1 MGKQYPPAIRND
13 YIEGIVKDGVRH
25 YPTCKELAEKYNVSY
40 HYLRKKCTVKFWVKE
55 RELFQQS
62 LEEARQRKII
72 DSLSER
78 GMRLDTSVLKI
89 AEAGISAL
97 GVMLKNHMDDMR
109 TNQRSRE
116 YLSMLELN
124 RLGQTV
130 KTFQAIAKIALGEP
144 VELTKEIIDIKGE
157 MSESDLPTI
166 IEKYGAN
173 LQRKWIR
180 EQLLVKDIE
189 TNIEDSK

>member
-1 MGKQYPPAIRND
+1 MGKPYPPAIRTD

>member
-1 MGKQYPPAIRND
+1 
-13 YIEGIVKDGVRH
+13 VKDGVRH

>member
-1 MGKQYPPAIRND
+1 LGKPYPPAIRTD

>member
-1 MGKQYPPAIRND
+1 
-13 YIEGIVKDGVRH
+13 VKDGVRH

-40 HYLRKKCTVKFWVKE
+40 HYLRKKCTVKHWTQE